1 MTPDAPLILIADDE
15 SKIRRLTA
23 KGLERAGFDTIS
35 AADGLEAMK
44 LLERAAEG
52 HAPFPDLLVLDLMMP
67 GLSGLE
73 LLARI
78 RERWKTPVIML
89 TARDEPPVKMSAFRE
104 GADDYLT
111 KPFLME
117 ELEARIRAVL
127 RRTNASAGSK
137 SRVLRSGPLTV
148 DPDRWTAAWRGE
160 PLKLAKREFQLL
172 AALMARPGA
181 VATHEALLRAMG
193 AEDAPDLNALR
204 VGIAR
209 LRKRL
214 AEAGMD
220 PAALSSFSGVGY
232 MLGDLAPWDEAELP

>member
-1 MTPDAPLILIADDE
+1 MDELWIAVCDDLEEERRSLARMIHSYAQRRNRTVRFRFYSSGEELLASGQQVAACQIL
-15 SKIRRLTA
+15 
-23 KGLERAGFDTIS
+23 F
-35 AADGLEAMK
+35 
-44 LLERAAEG
+44 
-52 HAPFPDLLVLDLMMP
+52 LDIYMP
-67 GLSGLE
+67 GLSGVEAARRLRAAGCGTSIVFATTSLDHGLE
-73 LLARI
+73 SFDVWA
-78 RERWKTPVIML
+78 
-89 TARDEPPVKMSAFRE
+89 A
-104 GADDYLT
+104 DYLT

-232 MLGDLAPWDEAELP
+232 MLGDLAQWDEAELP